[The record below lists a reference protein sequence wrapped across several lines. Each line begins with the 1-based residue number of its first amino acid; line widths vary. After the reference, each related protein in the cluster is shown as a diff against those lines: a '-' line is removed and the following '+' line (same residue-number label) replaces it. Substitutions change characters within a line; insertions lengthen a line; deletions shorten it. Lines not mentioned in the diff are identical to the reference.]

1 MDLYNNTNSKDFNSS
16 KVPLTIQEFNSDD
29 KVEEVNRLINI
40 LSSRKKLSII
50 VSMLMFF
57 QEKNYPKI
65 LKDYLIEGVKDF
77 IENNP
82 GRVISYNGDP
92 FTRENC
98 FMGMRVV
105 IGKHRVF
112 IKEVIDGAEYLHVN
126 LSTTA
131 NFLSDEISKICVG
144 PRNNRPIHSSLVDD
158 PKFEYKSQNLNG
170 DRLGNIEKISFNQ
183 GENLE
188 NSKHIE
194 IEKKIGTDGSFGLNE
209 DSDFDEIVSNKIDMR
224 DDDEFSEEQEEK
236 ILNKKND
243 ANIGSRGNIINLGES
258 DEGEKAVN
266 EYNLSRPKANPNNIN
281 KYKNNNIYEEDL
293 EDNNYNNI
301 NSNEI
306 PKYSANSS
314 LFSKE
319 FRDIDVKLLQNKSRR
334 NKKINKNN
342 PLEINKSKYS
352 FQDIISIKNLGKSS
366 PVNTY
371 LKDNKESIQKYLEL
385 FTLMKNIGEEGKKQI
400 ERLEKL
406 NPSNNQDD
414 SQISLN
420 SENNT
425 NNNVNMEEVFH
436 EFEIKKDNLIRTYK
450 RINST
455 VGSIYTISNNNDN
468 LDNNL
473 IKDDINYLNLNNKIY
488 NNLLEEMF
496 PLFDLIHSQTQHF
509 AIANITKNLQKIS
522 DLLKQNDIGFKN
534 FFVFVQSLINR
545 IPMGAV
551 KGNNLCDILGD
562 EKEDI
567 NERKKHFYEIL
578 NKEKEN
584 LINVI
589 KPVLEKCSPNNT
601 NDGIKMDNIK
611 KNKDEI

>member
-1 MDLYNNTNSKDFNSS
+1 MDLFNNIISKDLNSAN
-16 KVPLTIQEFNSDD
+16 VPLTIPEFNSDD

-57 QEKNYPKI
+57 QEKNFPKI

-77 IENNP
+77 IDNNP

-112 IKEVIDGAEYLHVN
+112 LKEVIDGAEYLHVN

-144 PRNNRPIHSSLVDD
+144 PRNNRPIHCSLIDD
-158 PKFEYKSQNLNG
+158 PKFEYKSQNLNINN
-170 DRLGNIEKISFNQ
+170 DKLNSMEKNTFDE
-183 GENLE
+183 GENLGNSQKFE
-188 NSKHIE
+188 N
-194 IEKKIGTDGSFGLNE
+194 EKKIGTDGGLGLNE
-209 DSDFDEIVSNKIDMR
+209 DSDFDEMNTNNLNMR

-236 ILNKKND
+236 IMNKNNN
-243 ANIGSRGNIINLGES
+243 NINNPKGTIINLGES
-258 DEGEKAVN
+258 DEGEQVLDEKN
-266 EYNLSRPKANPNNIN
+266 FTRPIINKNNIN
-281 KYKNNNIYEEDL
+281 NNNIYEEDI
-293 EDNNYNNI
+293 ECKNANQTYFNNVPKLSV
-301 NSNEI
+301 NSG
-306 PKYSANSS
+306 

-334 NKKINKNN
+334 NNKNKNKN
-342 PLEINKSKYS
+342 PLEINKGKYS
-352 FQDIISIKNLGKSS
+352 FQEIITIKNLGKSS

-371 LKDNKESIQKYLEL
+371 LKENKESIQKYLEL
-385 FTLMKNIGEEGKKQI
+385 FTLLQTIGKEGQKQF

-406 NPSNNQDD
+406 NPSTNNQDD
-414 SQISLN
+414 SKSQISIN
-420 SENNT
+420 SEN

-450 RINST
+450 RIYST
-455 VGSIYTISNNNDN
+455 VGSIYTISNDNNSI
-468 LDNNL
+468 DNNL
-473 IKDDINYLNLNNKIY
+473 IKDDINYLNLNNKLY

-509 AIANITKNLQKIS
+509 AIANITKNLQKLS
-522 DLLKQNDIGFKN
+522 DILKQNDVGFKN
-534 FFVFVQSLINR
+534 FFCFVQSLINR
-545 IPMGAV
+545 IPMGAI

-567 NERKKHFYEIL
+567 EERKKHFYEIL
-578 NKEKEN
+578 NKERDN
-584 LINVI
+584 LLNFI
-589 KPVLEKCSPNNT
+589 KPVMEKCFNENKNENN
-601 NDGIKMDNIK
+601 DMSRDNR
-611 KNKDEI
+611 DEI